1 MITGKELKEGRVDTQ
16 KQHIFVSFSVEDI
29 REDLQYEWAFDP
41 ENENNLGNP
50 NAIVSDLWIED
61 AILEVCDTYDYEY
74 ASAVN
79 MREDIISI
87 IIDTTE
93 QNYKTKV
100 SSVSGVLAHDII
112 RGGTNAS

>member
-1 MITGKELKEGRVDTQ
+1 MITGKELKEGRVDVQ

-29 REDLQYEWAFDP
+29 REDLQYEWAFNP

-50 NAIVSDLWIED
+50 DAIVSDLWIED
-61 AILEVCDTYDYEY
+61 AILDVCDNYNYEY

-100 SSVSGVLAHDII
+100 SVVSGVLANDTI

>member
-1 MITGKELKEGRVDTQ
+1 MITGKEMKEGRVDVQ

-29 REDLQYEWAFDP
+29 RNDLEYEWVFDP
-41 ENENNLGNP
+41 ENEDNLGNP
-50 NAIVSDLWIED
+50 DAIVSDLWIED
-61 AILEVCDTYDYEY
+61 AILEVCDTYSFEY
-74 ASAVN
+74 ATAAN

-100 SSVSGVLAHDII
+100 SAVTGVLANDSI

>member
-1 MITGKELKEGRVDTQ
+1 MITGKELKEGRVDVQ
-16 KQHIFVSFSVEDI
+16 KRHIFVSFSVEDI
-29 REDLQYEWAFDP
+29 REDLQYEWAIDT

-50 NAIVSDLWIED
+50 DAIVSDLWIED
-61 AILEVCDTYDYEY
+61 AILDVCDTYDHAY

-87 IIDTTE
+87 IIETTE

-100 SSVSGVLAHDII
+100 SAVSGILASDSI